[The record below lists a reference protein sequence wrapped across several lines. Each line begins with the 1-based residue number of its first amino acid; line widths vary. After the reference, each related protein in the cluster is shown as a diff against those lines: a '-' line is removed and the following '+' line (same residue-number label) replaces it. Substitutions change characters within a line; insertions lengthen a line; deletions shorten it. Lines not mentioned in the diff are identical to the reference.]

1 MKRCVFFLHGLS
13 AAFLLFCL
21 ALVLFQN
28 PVSAAPAAGETAQKI
43 PPMEMTLADAIN
55 VALRSNRSVRSAYLQ
70 RVLDKFAL
78 ERALEKFDPSLGL
91 SSTAGLDG
99 SRTKTESQSED
110 GSSSAWNLN
119 NTLSGTKEI
128 ETGGNFTY
136 SWARS
141 DNLSNSN
148 TGPENQT
155 GANTWT
161 VGFSQPLLK
170 GFGKELNTASIIQA
184 KLNEQSNLLGFRNS
198 IIGTVDSTI
207 AAFRSYASANRQVEI
222 SKASVERSRA
232 TLETNK
238 LRISMGRMAANE
250 LIQTESDL
258 ANQEF
263 SHETALNDLD
273 NARISLIKILNLDQN
288 TRINVIEETNFSPQ
302 HPDFDTCLEI
312 AFKNRKDYFD
322 AQKSIKDANIAL
334 MESKDKKKWQLD
346 LGGNYTM
353 NDNNN
358 RRSANI
364 DTNSWDVGLS
374 LGIPLYGTAKRDL
387 DRAIVTAQIGLKNA
401 KMRLLDV
408 EQNITLGLKDAIRQV
423 ETSLKQVGMAVRSRE
438 LSEQKLA
445 VEGEKLKVGRTT
457 NFQLV
462 SFQNQLV
469 TSQESELKAKVAY
482 LNALKALDTF
492 LATTLET
499 WQIDYNKEYDK
510 WPGK

>member
-1 MKRCVFFLHGLS
+1 
-13 AAFLLFCL
+13 
-21 ALVLFQN
+21 
-28 PVSAAPAAGETAQKI
+28 
-43 PPMEMTLADAIN
+43 MTLAEAIN

-119 NTLSGTKEI
+119 NTLSGAKDI

-148 TGPENQT
+148 TGPEDQT
-155 GANTWT
+155 GTNTWK

-170 GFGKELNTASIIQA
+170 GFGKELNTASIVQA
-184 KLNEQSNLLGFRNS
+184 ELNEQSNLLGFRNS
-198 IIGTVDSTI
+198 IIGTVDNTI
-207 AAFRSYASANRQVEI
+207 SAFRSYASATRQVEI

-238 LRISMGRMAANE
+238 LLISMGRMPANE

-258 ANQEF
+258 SNQEF

-273 NARISLIKILNLDQN
+273 NARISLIKILDLDQN
-288 TRINVIEETNFSPQ
+288 TRINVIEETDFSPQ

-312 AFKNRKDYFD
+312 AFKNRADYFN
-322 AQKSIKDANIAL
+322 AQKAIKNANIAL
-334 MESKDKKKWQLD
+334 MQGEDNKQWQLD
-346 LGGNYTM
+346 LGGNYTV

-364 DTNSWDVGLS
+364 DTNSWDVGLT
-374 LGIPLYGTAKRDL
+374 LGIPLYGTNKRDL
-387 DRAIVTAQIGLKNA
+387 DRAIVTAQIGLKRA
-401 KMRLLDV
+401 KMDLLDV
-408 EQNITLGLKDAIRQV
+408 EQTITLGLKDTIRQV

-469 TSQESELKAKVAY
+469 DSQESELKAKVAY

-492 LATTLET
+492 LATTLDT
-499 WQIDYNKEYDK
+499 WKIDYNKENDQ